1 MKIFALSC
9 VPYRR
14 HTGALHLR
22 LFFVV
27 VGKMHFCVWLLV
39 CREVQGA
46 PMGAKTLDFCPILFV
61 YLMSFKKK
69 DLLNLHRSGGGKA
82 ISVFVRFDL
91 WRRG

>member
-46 PMGAKTLDFCPILFV
+46 PMGAKKKTDQQEIFV
-61 YLMSFKKK
+61 GLKC
-69 DLLNLHRSGGGKA
+69 
-82 ISVFVRFDL
+82 
-91 WRRG
+91 